1 MPRDTDTCPV
11 CHHPDL
17 RAIDI
22 LLFQGYD
29 EHTVLNVLR
38 DIEGLPKA
46 KDLKSHARLG
56 HQKMDKMAVVSV
68 LTGVIRHCHKIQTD
82 AENARKNGHLWEY
95 RSRSTT
101 AMKTEMKAIELIA
114 RIEHLIT
121 DNRPTDSNVIEE
133 VFKADDTL
141 LDRIIQNRL
150 EQRGQKIVDVTPAP
164 SALARVSPPIEDVE
178 TVAPEA
184 NANGAHG

>member
-1 MPRDTDTCPV
+1 MPYEERTCTV
-11 CHHPDL
+11 CTHPDR
-17 RAIDI
+17 RAMDI

-29 EHTVLNVLR
+29 EHTVLNILR
-38 DIEGLPKA
+38 DIEDLPKA
-46 KDLKSHARLG
+46 RDLKSHCRLG
-56 HQKMDKMAVVSV
+56 HQAMDQQACVSV

-82 AENARKNGHLWEY
+82 AENARQKGHLWEY

-114 RIEHLIT
+114 RLSHLIT
-121 DNRPTDSNVIEE
+121 DNRTPDSNVIEE
-133 VFKADDTL
+133 VFKADENL

-150 EQRGQKIVDVTPAP
+150 EQRGQKIVNIAPAP
-164 SALARVSPPIEDVE
+164 SALARVTGPIEDAE